1 MEHAGA
7 GRCGAVTPSRLPPYV
22 KLHEPQLLFAA
33 DQDGAQDAHPLRG
46 VLEYGPYTRRA
57 FAQFTPKIRIATVG
71 PPSGRDRVRAL
82 LTALRQAHAPGDRKE
97 YVPPYPGFERLFG
110 VGIAPAPP
118 EAHLPLPE
126 SLSDLPGE
134 GSATSRVVAALSDA
148 IRRLE
153 VVRDSFDVAT
163 FHLPD
168 NWGPALRG
176 DGFDAHDELK
186 ALGALYGI
194 PTQVL
199 NDRVFVFPYL
209 ASRSWRL
216 GLAIYVKAG
225 GVPWKIAPLPGIPDA
240 TAYIGLAY
248 ALRGDPRDA
257 RFVACCSQVFD
268 SDGGGMRFVA
278 YDARDPIDDTWEA
291 RHNPYLSRDD
301 MQAVMSRSLR
311 EYQSRN
317 GGEVPRRVVI
327 YKTTAFRDDEI
338 AGAADA
344 LEAVR
349 ELECIEITTAVAWRG
364 AEAARLWCSK
374 RGGRLP
380 GPSRDDG
387 SDVGHLDAGVGSRQR
402 TSGRR
407 TRELLPGGQEH
418 PSAAAP
424 GPPCRCGPA
433 GARRH
438 GGHRAHEDELEQ
450 RRVVRPG
457 AGHRRLRQAPRSHD
471 RQCAD
476 APKKR
481 VLVPSLH
488 VKQIVGGPVPVAS
501 GRLNIAIRGKK

>member
-1 MEHAGA
+1 
-7 GRCGAVTPSRLPPYV
+7 VTPSRLPPYV

-364 AEAARLWCSK
+364 VWLLKPRDSGARSEADGYPVHRGTMVPMSGTSMLVWAAGNAPAAAARGNFYQ
-374 RGGRLP
+374 GGKSIPRP
-380 GPSRDDG
+380 
-387 SDVGHLDAGVGSRQR
+387 
-402 TSGRR
+402 
-407 TRELLPGGQEH
+407 LLLARH
-418 PSAAAP
+418 
-424 GPPCRCGPA
+424 A
-433 GARRH
+433 GA
-438 GGHRAHEDELEQ
+438 GPLELAAMEAIALTKMNWNNDALYDPEP
-450 RRVVRPG
+450 VTVG
-457 AGHRRLRQAPRSHD
+457 YARRLARTIANVPTLPRNVYSY
-471 RQCAD
+471 
-476 APKKR
+476 
-481 VLVPSLH
+481 
-488 VKQIVGGPVPVAS
+488 
-501 GRLNIAIRGKK
+501 RLFM